1 VAVLPDDSNGEAS
14 QPPAPSTFSNK
25 EPQPPELPESPRRS
39 IRLAARRQGGSS
51 NSSNNSNTWESPLLA
66 HPELPKSPRRSTL
79 HSAARVAAKK
89 APRQV
94 EEDKK
99 TETEDEEWGANILDA
114 MVDQLGTRKEEVE
127 KDIIHHRWK
136 Q

>member
-1 VAVLPDDSNGEAS
+1 
-14 QPPAPSTFSNK
+14 
-25 EPQPPELPESPRRS
+25 
-39 IRLAARRQGGSS
+39 
-51 NSSNNSNTWESPLLA
+51 
-66 HPELPKSPRRSTL
+66 
-79 HSAARVAAKK
+79 VAAKK